1 MPHADTNLEP
11 IPDSKR
17 GQHLSNPH
25 DESVHQAILG
35 VAKHLFARYG
45 YEGTTVGVIA
55 RSVGIS
61 QEQLRD
67 HFPDKLS
74 ILMAVFEDGWNSINQ
89 RLQDIVVNSVN
100 AREATLSMMAVMMR
114 ILDRDGDL
122 ARLLLFE
129 GRRPH
134 PETGEIMLSA
144 GYRWFARL
152 CAELVVRGQKDGSF
166 RVTFHPRAIATML
179 TGALEGLMRD
189 RLIAEQQP
197 GATVLTGAQLMTA
210 FDALVSYFGPEKLQP
225 GH

>member
-1 MPHADTNLEP
+1 MAQGDLNLEP

-25 DESVHQAILG
+25 DESTHRTILD

-45 YEGTTVGVIA
+45 YDGTPMGVIA
-55 RSVGIS
+55 RTVGIT
-61 QEQLRD
+61 QEELHD
-67 HFPDKLS
+67 HFVDKLS
-74 ILMAVFEDGWNSINQ
+74 LLTAVFEEGWSSINP

-114 ILDRDGDL
+114 ILERDGDL

-129 GRRPH
+129 ARRPN
-134 PETGEIMLSA
+134 PETGDIVFSA

-152 CAELVVRGQKDGSF
+152 CTELVVRGQKDGSY
-166 RVTFHPRAIATML
+166 RATFHPRAVASLL

-189 RLIAEQQP
+189 RYLAEEQ
-197 GATVLTGAQLMTA
+197 GDVTLLSGAQLMTA
-210 FDALVSYFGPEKLQP
+210 FDALVTFLGPGKR
-225 GH
+225 